1 MHTKMVTAVLYM
13 VLFLLGI
20 PGAHAE
26 PPLEGQ
32 SFPDI
37 ALQGTLTAE
46 QKAKLGLTGAGPFRL
61 TDIKAEHVLVEVFSM
76 YCPYCQREAPEMN
89 SLVGK
94 LASLPAGRLAVV
106 GLGAGNSQLEVDLF
120 RQKYGVPFALFT
132 DENLAIHAQ
141 LGDPATPHFFL
152 VSLKDRAH
160 PRIALSRK
168 GRMASPEAF
177 AAELGKLV
185 GK

>member
-1 MHTKMVTAVLYM
+1 MQTKIVMAVLYM
-13 VLFLLGI
+13 VLFLMGI

-32 SFPDI
+32 PFADI

-46 QKAKLGLTGAGPFRL
+46 QKAKLGLAGSGPFRL

-89 SLVGK
+89 SLVEK
-94 LASLPAGRLAVV
+94 LANLPAGKLAVV

-120 RQKYGVPFALFT
+120 RQKYGVRFALFT
-132 DENLAIHAQ
+132 DESLAIHAQ

-152 VSLKDRAH
+152 VSLKDRKH
-160 PRIALSRK
+160 PRVVLSRK